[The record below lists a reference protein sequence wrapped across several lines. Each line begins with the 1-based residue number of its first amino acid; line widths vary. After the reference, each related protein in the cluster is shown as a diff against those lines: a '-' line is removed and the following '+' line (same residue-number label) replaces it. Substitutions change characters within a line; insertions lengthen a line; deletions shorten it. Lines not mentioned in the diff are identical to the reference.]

1 MDKSSPESVA
11 RWMLA
16 EVEREHELYQ
26 ETAVYEIEQKF
37 GQEFVYENE
46 NGNPAIGKDVLKIFR
61 KISGDVVVW
70 ERGGRLWRKR
80 SEYDGPGRQQE

>member
-1 MDKSSPESVA
+1 MDKPSPETVA

-16 EVEREHELYQ
+16 EVEREGDLYQ

-46 NGNPAIGKDVLKIFR
+46 NGNPAIERRVLAAFR
-61 KISGDVVVW
+61 KVSEGSVV
-70 ERGGRLWRKR
+70 GT
-80 SEYDGPGRQQE
+80 